1 MMLSLA
7 QISKNLGEFRLKD
20 ISLEVGKGE
29 YFALL
34 GPSGAGKSILF
45 EIIAGIIRQQS
56 GRIILEGK
64 DISKTPAQQ
73 REIGLV
79 FQDNALFPHIPVWK
93 NIAYPLKIQ
102 GYNKV
107 EIRERINSLATDF
120 SVSHLLERMPPTLS
134 GGEQQRVAIA
144 RSMAHNPK
152 CLLLDEPLSSLDV
165 MLRED
170 IRGLLKRINEEGLT
184 ILHIT
189 HDYREAFYLADKIAV
204 IRDGLLLRAD
214 NKENIRKQPG
224 SRFVAELIGYRN
236 IFPYSSENGNTK
248 IKGINIAQAESS
260 KNSNG
265 WLIIPDDA
273 IVLDTDLPRKSSN
286 SIIALVSEIL
296 AMPGFTEIKLDIG
309 PILNKTVPGTSNSF
323 EIGERIPICIDPKEI
338 IFL

>member
-7 QISKNLGEFRLKD
+7 QISKDLGDFRLKD
-20 ISLEVGKGE
+20 ISLDVGKGE

-34 GPSGAGKSILF
+34 GPSGAGKSVLF
-45 EIIAGIIRQQS
+45 EIIAGTLRQDS
-56 GRIILEGK
+56 GSIFLEGK
-64 DISKTPAQQ
+64 DLSNSPSQK
-73 REIGLV
+73 REVGLV

-102 GYNKV
+102 GFNTAAIRKKV
-107 EIRERINSLATDF
+107 TGLATEF

-189 HDYREAFYLADKIAV
+189 HDYREAFHLADKIAV
-204 IRDGLLLRAD
+204 IRDGSLLRAD
-214 NKENIRKQPG
+214 NRENILKQPG
-224 SRFVAELIGYRN
+224 SRFVAELTGYRN
-236 IFPYSSENGNTK
+236 IFPFSYENGNAN
-248 IKGINIAQAESS
+248 IKGINLVLTPTNE
-260 KNSNG
+260 KSNG

-273 IVLDTDLPRKSSN
+273 ILIKTDLPRKSPN
-286 SIIALVSEIL
+286 TFFALVSDIL
-296 AMPGFTEIKLDIG
+296 ALPGFTEIKLDIG
-309 PILNKTVPGTSNSF
+309 PILHKIVPGTSNSF
-323 EIGERIPICIDPKEI
+323 EIGERIPIYIDPKEI